1 MNQTYSNPNNPYLK
15 FDPGKVWNPY
25 VETLIRAGI
34 AKRHPNDAN
43 MLKLVE
49 FHL

>member
-1 MNQTYSNPNNPYLK
+1 MNQTYNNPNNPYIT
-15 FDPGKVWNPY
+15 FDPERIWPPY
-25 VETLIRAGI
+25 VETLIRSGI
-34 AKRHPNDAN
+34 AKRNPNDAN